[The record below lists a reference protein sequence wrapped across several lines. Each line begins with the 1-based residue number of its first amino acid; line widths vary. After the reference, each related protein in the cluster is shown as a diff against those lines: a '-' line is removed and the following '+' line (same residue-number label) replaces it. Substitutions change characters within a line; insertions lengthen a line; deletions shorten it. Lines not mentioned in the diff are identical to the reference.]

1 MKLFPLHILPNDT
14 KIDFMRWRH
23 VAMVVT
29 VIVFLASV
37 AIIGVKGFNYALD
50 FTGGT
55 LIEARFDK
63 AVDVEQ
69 VRTKLEESGFD
80 GAQVQSV
87 GGNTDLLIRLAPHG
101 EHAAGTGDAAHEDK
115 ATAAAVVKALSTADN
130 QATVLRNEFVGP
142 QIGKDLA
149 MNGLYATIFMLAGF
163 LIYIAVRFEWK
174 FAVTASIVAM
184 FDLIVTVAYVSL
196 LGREFDLTVLAG
208 LLSVMGFA
216 INELIVVFDRVR
228 ENFRSL
234 RVDSMEVLNRSI
246 NQTLSR
252 TVITAVMFFLSA
264 LALYMYGGSSMEGL
278 AETHMIGAVIVVLSS
293 ILVAVPML
301 TIGFLRVSKQDLLP
315 KAKDIEALARRP

>member
-69 VRTKLEESGFD
+69 VRTKLEQSGFE

-163 LIYIAVRFEWK
+163 LIYIAARFEWK

-216 INELIVVFDRVR
+216 INDLIVVFDRVR

-315 KAKDIEALARRP
+315 KAKDVEALARRP

>member
-23 VAMVVT
+23 VAMAVT
-29 VIVFLASV
+29 IVVFLASV
-37 AIIGVKGFNYALD
+37 AIIGIKGFNYALD

-69 VRTKLEESGFD
+69 VRTKLEQSGFE

-101 EHAAGTGDAAHEDK
+101 EHAPGTGDAAHEDK

-216 INELIVVFDRVR
+216 INDIIVVFDRVR

-264 LALYMYGGSSMEGL
+264 LALYLYGGASMEGL

-315 KAKDIEALARRP
+315 KAKDVEALARRP

>member
-69 VRTKLEESGFD
+69 VRTKLEHNGFE

-216 INELIVVFDRVR
+216 INDLIVVFDRVR

>member
-1 MKLFPLHILPNDT
+1 MKIFPLHILPNDT
-14 KIDFMRWRH
+14 QIDFMRWRH

-29 VIVFLASV
+29 IIVFLASIG
-37 AIIGVKGFNYALD
+37 IIGFKGFNYALD

-55 LIEARFDK
+55 LIETRFEK

-69 VRTKLEESGFD
+69 VRDKLEEGGFD

-101 EHAAGTGDAAHEDK
+101 EHAPGTGAAADEDK

-130 QATVLRNEFVGP
+130 QATVLSTAFVGP

-216 INELIVVFDRVR
+216 INDIIVVFDRVR

-234 RVDSMEVLNRSI
+234 RVEPMEVLNRSI

-264 LALYMYGGSSMEGL
+264 LALYLYGGSSMEGL

-301 TIGFLRVSKQDLLP
+301 TIGALRVTKQDLLP
-315 KAKDIEALARRP
+315 KAKDVEALARRP

>member
-23 VAMVVT
+23 VAMAVT
-29 VIVFLASV
+29 IVVFLASV
-37 AIIGVKGFNYALD
+37 AIIGIKGFNYALD

-55 LIEARFDK
+55 LIETRFEK

-69 VRTKLEESGFD
+69 VRAKLEQNGFD

-101 EHAAGTGDAAHEDK
+101 EHAPGTGDAAHEDK

-216 INELIVVFDRVR
+216 INDIIVVFDRVR

-264 LALYMYGGSSMEGL
+264 LALYLYGGSSMEGL

-301 TIGFLRVSKQDLLP
+301 TIGVLRVSKQDLLP
-315 KAKDIEALARRP
+315 KAKDVEALARRP

>member
-29 VIVFLASV
+29 IIVFLASIS
-37 AIIGVKGFNYALD
+37 IIGFKGFNYALD

-69 VRTKLEESGFD
+69 VRTKLEENGFD

-101 EHAAGTGDAAHEDK
+101 EHAPGTGDAAHEDK

-216 INELIVVFDRVR
+216 INDIIVVFDRVR

-315 KAKDIEALARRP
+315 KAKDVEALARRP

>member
-14 KIDFMRWRH
+14 TIDFMRWRH
-23 VAMVVT
+23 VAMAVT
-29 VIVFLASV
+29 IAVFLASV
-37 AIIGVKGFNYALD
+37 AIIGIKGFTFALD

-55 LIEARFDK
+55 LIEARFDRQ
-63 AVDVEQ
+63 VDVEE
-69 VRTKLEESGFD
+69 VRSRLEANGFE
-80 GAQVQSV
+80 GTQVQSF
-87 GGNTDLLIRLAPHG
+87 GGNTDVLIRLAPHG
-101 EHAAGTGDAAHEDK
+101 EHAPGTGAASAEDK
-115 ATAAAVVKALSTADN
+115 ATGAAVLKAITTSEN
-130 QATVLRNEFVGP
+130 PATILRNEFVGP

-163 LIYIAVRFEWK
+163 LIYIGFRFEWK
-174 FAVTASIVAM
+174 FAVTASIVAL
-184 FDLIVTVAYVSL
+184 FDLLVTLAYVSL
-196 LGREFDLTVLAG
+196 MGREFDLNVLAG

-216 INELIVVFDRVR
+216 INDIIVVFDRVR

-234 RVDSMEVLNRSI
+234 RVEPLEVLNRSI

-264 LALYMYGGSSMEGL
+264 LALYMYGGASMEGL
-278 AETHMIGAVIVVLSS
+278 AETHMVGAVIVVLSS

-315 KAKDIEALARRP
+315 KAKDVEALARRP